1 MSDNVTSVSSDN
13 FDTEVLQSD
22 KPVLVDFWAEWC
34 GPCRMI
40 APVLEQVADEKQ
52 GELKVVKLNV
62 DENQDVAQRFSVRGI
77 PTLILFKN
85 GDAAATQT
93 GAVGKAQLAAFVE
106 QHI

>member
-1 MSDNVTSVSSDN
+1 
-13 FDTEVLQSD
+13 
-22 KPVLVDFWAEWC
+22 
-34 GPCRMI
+34 
-40 APVLEQVADEKQ
+40 
-52 GELKVVKLNV
+52 
-62 DENQDVAQRFSVRGI
+62 DVAQRFSVRGI

>member
-13 FDTEVLQSD
+13 FDAEVLQAD

-62 DENQDVAQRFSVRGI
+62 DENQDIAQRFSVRGI

>member
-1 MSDNVTSVSSDN
+1 MSENVTAVSADS

-40 APVLEQVADEKQ
+40 APVLEQIADEKQ
-52 GELKVVKLNV
+52 DQLKVVKLNV
-62 DENQDVAQRFSVRGI
+62 DDNQEIAQRFSVRGI

-85 GDAAATQT
+85 GEAAATQT

>member
-1 MSDNVTSVSSDN
+1 M
-13 FDTEVLQSD
+13 
-22 KPVLVDFWAEWC
+22 
-34 GPCRMI
+34 
-40 APVLEQVADEKQ
+40 EQVADEKQ

-62 DENQDVAQRFSVRGI
+62 DENQDIAQRFSVRGI